1 MFSLILF
8 ITISETVV
16 FYYFFRCLA
25 MTRQK
30 FMITMIISAAD
41 VFTCLYDRCGRCCI
55 VRSTARYIWLM
66 VLRKSDTIVSSWPY
80 LIDGVNVDR
89 YCAEMLFLIYISSQ
103 RKQTQF
109 LFFSMHF
116 IQFYS
121 AQFNIKSP
129 IKCQLS
135 RMKLPSHPISWTRTN
150 VWPSVSFFVT
160 IWTII
165 VRWTVFRLIRR
176 VSGWE
181 ILEIHHPE

>member
-1 MFSLILF
+1 
-8 ITISETVV
+8 
-16 FYYFFRCLA
+16 
-25 MTRQK
+25 MTPQK
-30 FMITMIISAAD
+30 FMITAIISATD
-41 VFTCLYDRCGRCCI
+41 VVLF
-55 VRSTARYIWLM
+55 AR
-66 VLRKSDTIVSSWPY
+66 LRIIILIYGFVSLWPY
-80 LIDGVNVDR
+80 LIDRVNVDR

-121 AQFNIKSP
+121 AQFNTKSP

-135 RMKLPSHPISWTRTN
+135 RMKLLSHPISWTRTN

-165 VRWTVFRLIRR
+165 VRWTVFRLIRQ